1 MKQII
6 LPSLL
11 SFISLMAFGQSI
23 TLDPKTNSQASLTV
37 SDVGN
42 LGTDMPRIFGQR
54 ALGTTSSPLAVTNG
68 TTLFGIFGNGYRGS
82 NYGSGGGIFF
92 EATENWTSGAS
103 GGAIFFA
110 TQSNGSVATV
120 NERMRINHNGNVGI
134 GTSDP
139 SAKLEVNGFTMLG
152 EDAPKIKV
160 KKFTGT
166 TASTQGAFTTII
178 TGIPIGKIISVDV
191 LVESA
196 NNVYY
201 HHSYTQFAG
210 LEFNF
215 YTNTSGNI
223 TLYNV
228 TGNSGSILSKNYK
241 ALITYEE

>member
-6 LPSLL
+6 LPTLL
-11 SFISLMAFGQSI
+11 SFISLIVFGQSI
-23 TLDPKTNSQASLTV
+23 TLDPKTNSQASLTL
-37 SDVGN
+37 SDAGN
-42 LGTDMPRIFGQR
+42 LGTNMPRIFGQR
-54 ALGTTSSPLAVTNG
+54 ALGATSSPLAVTNG
-68 TTLFGIFGNGYRGS
+68 TSLFSIFGNGYKGS
-82 NYGSGGGIFF
+82 SYGSGASIRFF
-92 EATENWTSGAS
+92 ATENWTSSAS
-103 GGAIFFA
+103 GGGIAFG
-110 TQSNGSVATV
+110 TQDNGSVSTLS
-120 NERMRINHNGNVGI
+120 EKMRINHNGNVGI
-134 GTSDP
+134 GTPDP

-166 TASTQGAFTTII
+166 TASTQGAFTTIT

>member
-1 MKQII
+1 MKKNIFS
-6 LPSLL
+6 LLL
-11 SFISLMAFGQSI
+11 SFISVITFGQSI
-23 TLDPKTNSQASLTV
+23 TLDPKTNSQASLTL

-42 LGTDMPRIFGQR
+42 LGTNMPRIFGQR
-54 ALGTTSSPLAVTNG
+54 ALGTASNPLAVTSG
-68 TTLFGIFGNGYRGS
+68 ISLFSIFGDGYKGS
-82 NYGSGGGIFF
+82 SYGSGAAIRFI
-92 EATENWTSGAS
+92 ATENWTSGAS
-103 GGAIFFA
+103 GGGITFG
-110 TQSNGSVATV
+110 TQDNGSVFTLS
-120 NERMRINHNGNVGI
+120 EKMRINHNGNVGI
-134 GTSDP
+134 GTPDP

-166 TASTQGAFTTII
+166 TASAQGAFTTIT

>member
-1 MKQII
+1 MKRII
-6 LPSLL
+6 IFLLL
-11 SFISLMAFGQSI
+11 SSSSMLIFGQSI

-37 SDVGN
+37 SDIGN
-42 LGTDMPRIFGQR
+42 SGTDMPRIFGQR
-54 ALGTTSSPLAVTNG
+54 ALGTASTPLAVTNG

-110 TQSNGSVATV
+110 TQSNGAIATV

-134 GTSDP
+134 GTLTPDT
-139 SAKLEVNGFTMLG
+139 KLEVNGFTMLG
-152 EDAPKIKV
+152 EDAPKIKI
-160 KKFTGT
+160 KKFTGN
-166 TASTQGAFTTII
+166 TAATQGAFTTIT
-178 TGIPIGKIISVDV
+178 TGIPIGKIISVDI
-191 LVESA
+191 LVESV

-201 HHSYTQFAG
+201 HHSYTQSAG

-215 YTNTSGNI
+215 FTNTSGNI

-228 TGNSGSILSKNYK
+228 IGNSSSILSKNYK
-241 ALITYEE
+241 ALVTYEE